1 MDTEQKKEENVMEM
15 ESNWEETIETFD
27 ELNLKKDLLRGK
39 NITKYNYLIIQE
51 FMVTVLKNHHQS
63 NKRPSFL
70 LFKEKIPSLKPNQVL
85 VKPPLLPLVLYNL

>member
-39 NITKYNYLIIQE
+39 R
-51 FMVTVLKNHHQS
+51 
-63 NKRPSFL
+63 NKL
-70 LFKEKIPSLKPNQVL
+70 
-85 VKPPLLPLVLYNL
+85 

>member
-39 NITKYNYLIIQE
+39 KIKFNY
-51 FMVTVLKNHHQS
+51 
-63 NKRPSFL
+63 
-70 LFKEKIPSLKPNQVL
+70 
-85 VKPPLLPLVLYNL
+85 